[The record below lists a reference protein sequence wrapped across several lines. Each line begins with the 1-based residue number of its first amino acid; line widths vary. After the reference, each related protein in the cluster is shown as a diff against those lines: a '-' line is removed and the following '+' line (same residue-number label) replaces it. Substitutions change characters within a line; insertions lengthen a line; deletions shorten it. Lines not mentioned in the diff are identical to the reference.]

1 MGHLG
6 QLESTRSERRD
17 GDGPIPL
24 TRTVKTAMKE
34 RGITGKG
41 EEDEEENSG
50 EREKE
55 KEKPLKWDKYRKR
68 KEKKIESWVLIF
80 GLISE
85 EMDCQFAE
93 RKLYTQA
100 IVRLLSLALPQLQLH
115 VTPSQL
121 WPWITPRTTSYRR
134 VEGIGICGNAV
145 VLLLYKTRH

>member
-6 QLESTRSERRD
+6 QLESTRSEGGD
-17 GDGPIPL
+17 GDGPITL

-80 GLISE
+80 GLISD
-85 EMDCQFAE
+85 EMDCPICRKKALHTSNCKVTFPRSAPTPTPCYPFA
-93 RKLYTQA
+93 A
-100 IVRLLSLALPQLQLH
+100 LAMDYPAYDVVQ
-115 VTPSQL
+115 T
-121 WPWITPRTTSYRR
+121 RR
-134 VEGIGICGNAV
+134 G
-145 VLLLYKTRH
+145 